1 MAVLEL
7 SLLGGF
13 HAEWSSG
20 QNLDLASKK
29 ACALLAYLALQPG
42 RLLHSR
48 EVLADLLWSES
59 GPIQAR
65 ASLRQAVAALRRAC
79 HAAAPGLLVVETDRI
94 GVAEAYLQV
103 DVHEFER
110 PAVGYQSNT

>member
-42 RLLHSR
+42 RLHSR

-94 GVAEAYLQV
+94 GIEEAYLQV
-103 DVHEFER
+103 DVHEFAR